1 MSNNVGLGKYRNK
14 GKPLKFLVIAI
25 FSLVALAL
33 FSYST
38 GGFDSLN
45 KFLHNIDAN
54 YQERVEENLINKYM
68 IWKVTKL
75 IKEEKVGLLSDG
87 YNYLVIAEYGEKVKT
102 FSVSR
107 STYYSL
113 KVGDIIDY
121 KGRKV
126 DN

>member
-1 MSNNVGLGKYRNK
+1 MGLGKYRNK

-25 FSLVALAL
+25 FSLVVLAL

-54 YQERVEENLINKYM
+54 YQEHVEENLINKSR
-68 IWKVTKL
+68 IWKVTKF
-75 IKEEKVGLLSDG
+75 IKEEKVGPLSVG
-87 YNYLVIAEYGEKVKT
+87 CNYLVVAESGEKVKT
-102 FSVSR
+102 FSVGR
-107 STYYSL
+107 PTYYSL
-113 KVGDIIDY
+113 EVGDSIDY
-121 KGRKV
+121 KGRKI

>member
-14 GKPLKFLVIAI
+14 GKSLKFLVIAI

-45 KFLHNIDAN
+45 KFLHNIDTN
-54 YQERVEENLINKYM
+54 YQERVEENLFNKYRV
-68 IWKVTKL
+68 WQVTKL
-75 IKEEKVGLLSDG
+75 IKEEKVGLLSVG
-87 YNYLVIAEYGEKVKT
+87 YNYLVVAEYEGRVKT

-113 KVGDIIDY
+113 EVGDSIDY
-121 KGRKV
+121 EGKKI
-126 DN
+126 DD

>member
-1 MSNNVGLGKYRNK
+1 MSNNAGLGKYRNK
-14 GKPLKFLVIAI
+14 GKSLKFLVIAI

-45 KFLHNIDAN
+45 KFLHNIDTN
-54 YQERVEENLINKYM
+54 YQERVEENLFNKYRV
-68 IWKVTKL
+68 WQVTKL
-75 IKEEKVGLLSDG
+75 IKEEEVGLLSVG
-87 YNYLVIAEYGEKVKT
+87 YNYLVVAEYEGRVKT

-113 KVGDIIDY
+113 EVGDSIDY
-121 KGRKV
+121 EGKKI
-126 DN
+126 DD